1 MERAEKKNDRFEHK
15 TEQDSTIVYGK
26 NAVTELLK
34 SGAAVDTVFVQDT
47 MNAAQAG
54 YYTAIAREAGA
65 VVKRVHAAKLRGMC
79 GTEGH
84 QGVAAWAASVDYVS
98 LDDLLAEAARRGEP
112 PFLLLADGVE
122 DPHNLGAI
130 IRTALLCGAHGVV
143 IPRRGGV
150 PVTPT
155 VLKSSAGAAARLPVA
170 RVANIGEAVRRLKAQ
185 NVFVYCA
192 DMDGRPAFQQN
203 LTGPIALV
211 AGSEG
216 SGVSPLV
223 KSLCDGVLSLPMA
236 GGGTGG
242 VSTCRSP
249 PALFCMRL
257 CASAERR
264 VLFERSETAYHSF
277 RARPYPR
284 AGAEEAG
291 GRARGSPSG
300 TEFGC
305 GPGRHFIRTGRRDRK
320 KARSG
325 RANLAAGA

>member
-15 TEQDSTIVYGK
+15 TEQDPTIVYGK

-84 QGVAAWAASVDYVS
+84 QGV
-98 LDDLLAEAARRGEP
+98 
-112 PFLLLADGVE
+112 E
-122 DPHNLGAI
+122 DPHNRGAI

-236 GGGTGG
+236 GGGTGVDSFN
-242 VSTCRSP
+242 VSVATGII
-249 PALFCMRL
+249 LYEIMRQ
-257 CASAERR
+257 R
-264 VLFERSETAYHSF
+264 
-277 RARPYPR
+277 
-284 AGAEEAG
+284 
-291 GRARGSPSG
+291 G
-300 TEFGC
+300 TEGS
-305 GPGRHFIRTGRRDRK
+305 I
-320 KARSG
+320 
-325 RANLAAGA
+325 

>member
-15 TEQDSTIVYGK
+15 TEQDPTIVYGK

-84 QGVAAWAASVDYVS
+84 HGVAPWAASVDYVS

-236 GGGTGG
+236 GGGTGVDSFN
-242 VSTCRSP
+242 VSVATGII
-249 PALFCMRL
+249 LYEIMRQ
-257 CASAERR
+257 R
-264 VLFERSETAYHSF
+264 
-277 RARPYPR
+277 
-284 AGAEEAG
+284 
-291 GRARGSPSG
+291 G
-300 TEFGC
+300 TEGS
-305 GPGRHFIRTGRRDRK
+305 I
-320 KARSG
+320 
-325 RANLAAGA
+325 

>member
-15 TEQDSTIVYGK
+15 TEQDPTIVYGK

-143 IPRRGGV
+143 
-150 PVTPT
+150 
-155 VLKSSAGAAARLPVA
+155 
-170 RVANIGEAVRRLKAQ
+170 

-236 GGGTGG
+236 GGGTGVDSFN
-242 VSTCRSP
+242 VSVATGII
-249 PALFCMRL
+249 LYEIMRQ
-257 CASAERR
+257 R
-264 VLFERSETAYHSF
+264 
-277 RARPYPR
+277 
-284 AGAEEAG
+284 
-291 GRARGSPSG
+291 G
-300 TEFGC
+300 TEGS
-305 GPGRHFIRTGRRDRK
+305 I
-320 KARSG
+320 
-325 RANLAAGA
+325 

>member
-47 MNAAQAG
+47 LNAAQAG

-130 IRTALLCGAHGVV
+130 IRTA
-143 IPRRGGV
+143 
-150 PVTPT
+150 
-155 VLKSSAGAAARLPVA
+155 GAAARLPVA

-236 GGGTGG
+236 GGGTGVDSFN
-242 VSTCRSP
+242 VSVATGII
-249 PALFCMRL
+249 LYEIMRQ
-257 CASAERR
+257 R
-264 VLFERSETAYHSF
+264 
-277 RARPYPR
+277 
-284 AGAEEAG
+284 
-291 GRARGSPSG
+291 G
-300 TEFGC
+300 TEGS
-305 GPGRHFIRTGRRDRK
+305 I
-320 KARSG
+320 
-325 RANLAAGA
+325 

>member
-15 TEQDSTIVYGK
+15 TEQDPTIVYGK

-65 VVKRVHAAKLRGMC
+65 
-79 GTEGH
+79 
-84 QGVAAWAASVDYVS
+84 VDYVS

-236 GGGTGG
+236 GGGTGVDSFN
-242 VSTCRSP
+242 VSVATGII
-249 PALFCMRL
+249 LYEIMRQ
-257 CASAERR
+257 R
-264 VLFERSETAYHSF
+264 
-277 RARPYPR
+277 
-284 AGAEEAG
+284 
-291 GRARGSPSG
+291 G
-300 TEFGC
+300 TEGS
-305 GPGRHFIRTGRRDRK
+305 I
-320 KARSG
+320 
-325 RANLAAGA
+325 

>member
-130 IRTALLCGAHGVV
+130 IRTAAAYLLHLLYSKAARA
-143 IPRRGGV
+143 RRQGCPWRV
-150 PVTPT
+150 WPT
-155 VLKSSAGAAARLPVA
+155 SARLSAG
-170 RVANIGEAVRRLKAQ
+170 
-185 NVFVYCA
+185 
-192 DMDGRPAFQQN
+192 
-203 LTGPIALV
+203 
-211 AGSEG
+211 
-216 SGVSPLV
+216 
-223 KSLCDGVLSLPMA
+223 
-236 GGGTGG
+236 
-242 VSTCRSP
+242 
-249 PALFCMRL
+249 
-257 CASAERR
+257 
-264 VLFERSETAYHSF
+264 
-277 RARPYPR
+277 
-284 AGAEEAG
+284 
-291 GRARGSPSG
+291 
-300 TEFGC
+300 
-305 GPGRHFIRTGRRDRK
+305 
-320 KARSG
+320 
-325 RANLAAGA
+325 